1 MPSGVV
7 SLLDDEYNGRI
18 EIIWQKLE
26 DRFGTE
32 TIQRTPYPHFSYHVA
47 ENYEVN
53 PVSDALTDV
62 VQEMRPFTVRTAG
75 LGVFTGGEPV
85 LYIAMV
91 RDPQLSALQQRIYE
105 IASSNADST
114 FAYYHPQKWVPHI
127 TLLRGGLNPSSLSQ
141 VIEMLQGHNFHGEI
155 RVDALALLE
164 ETYNPE
170 REYTLRES
178 FSLSRSRQGD
188 DAQDGSS

>member
-1 MPSGVV
+1 MPDGVV

-26 DRFGTE
+26 DRFGKE

-47 ENYEVN
+47 ETYAMKSVA
-53 PVSDALTDV
+53 DALQEV

-75 LGVFTGGEPV
+75 LGVFTGDEPV

-91 RDPQLSALQQRIYE
+91 RDPQLSTLQQRIYE
-105 IASSNADST
+105 IANPHADDT
-114 FAYYHPQKWVPHI
+114 FAYYHPERWVPHI
-127 TLLRGGLNPSSLSQ
+127 TLLRGGLNPSSLSH
-141 VIEMLQGHNFHGEI
+141 VIEMLQEHDFHGEI
-155 RVDALALLE
+155 EVDELALLE

-170 REYTLRES
+170 RSYTLRET
-178 FSLSRSRQGD
+178 FSLRNGRQDD
-188 DAQDGSS
+188 DAN